1 MKRQV
6 RAGFHDPS
14 PVTRT
19 VVLSLFFSC
28 SLLVSAEGPDYGSV
42 LKEELIQRESKV
54 DSVEPLMADAISL
67 RDAGKFKEA
76 VAKCDAA
83 LSKLA
88 QMNLGDG
95 PSVVARKS
103 MILQLKMEIRSQWG
117 KSLILQAKQLMQKG
131 YSQAKTDQ
139 ASSTANIQKAIEL
152 AREAKR
158 EAPETLDAAD
168 EIIQLGDKVI
178 KSNKFIQETS
188 LSVIDPDNTSRKEQ
202 IAIHLREAQIFYK
215 SRQYSRARDVLEQ
228 ALVLDPYNDKA
239 VFELKK
245 IYKKLYSFAELRR
258 ENEMLERLSRGFDAQ
273 RQFVGNAAH
282 ELRTPLTLLQT
293 QLELFPDEHPDI
305 PPESAAFLAALQD
318 EVQRLSRLTHALLD
332 MSDLQSV
339 PRNDVILLSPMIDEV
354 FADLAPLAERNGI
367 SLSREGE
374 NITVVGSDMLLC
386 RMFSNL
392 VENAVKYNHPG
403 GMVKVDVQQRDRQ
416 AVIHVAD
423 TGRGIPQEFWQSIFQ
438 PFFRVDKSLSRELGG
453 AGLGLPLVWEI
464 ARLHGGRVWVEE
476 SNDNGS
482 ALAVTLLLSASITDT
497 VRR

>member
-1 MKRQV
+1 MRPLCRFAQQAEQV
-6 RAGFHDPS
+6 ETS
-14 PVTRT
+14 N
-19 VVLSLFFSC
+19 LS
-28 SLLVSAEGPDYGSV
+28 
-42 LKEELIQRESKV
+42 
-54 DSVEPLMADAISL
+54 
-67 RDAGKFKEA
+67 
-76 VAKCDAA
+76 
-83 LSKLA
+83 
-88 QMNLGDG
+88 
-95 PSVVARKS
+95 
-103 MILQLKMEIRSQWG
+103 EIR
-117 KSLILQAKQLMQKG
+117 L
-131 YSQAKTDQ
+131 D
-139 ASSTANIQKAIEL
+139 E
-152 AREAKR
+152 
-158 EAPETLDAAD
+158 ETL
-168 EIIQLGDKVI
+168 
-178 KSNKFIQETS
+178 
-188 LSVIDPDNTSRKEQ
+188 P
-202 IAIHLREAQIFYK
+202 
-215 SRQYSRARDVLEQ
+215 
-228 ALVLDPYNDKA
+228 
-239 VFELKK
+239 
-245 IYKKLYSFAELRR
+245 ELRSLTHAL
-258 ENEMLERLSRGFDAQ
+258 NEMLERLSRGFDAQ

-476 SNDNGS
+476 STGS
-482 ALAVTLLLSASITDT
+482 GSVLAVTFPLSAPTTDAGGE
-497 VRR
+497 

>member
-1 MKRQV
+1 LRPLCRFAQQAEQV
-6 RAGFHDPS
+6 ETS
-14 PVTRT
+14 N
-19 VVLSLFFSC
+19 LS
-28 SLLVSAEGPDYGSV
+28 
-42 LKEELIQRESKV
+42 
-54 DSVEPLMADAISL
+54 
-67 RDAGKFKEA
+67 
-76 VAKCDAA
+76 
-83 LSKLA
+83 
-88 QMNLGDG
+88 
-95 PSVVARKS
+95 
-103 MILQLKMEIRSQWG
+103 EIR
-117 KSLILQAKQLMQKG
+117 L
-131 YSQAKTDQ
+131 D
-139 ASSTANIQKAIEL
+139 E
-152 AREAKR
+152 
-158 EAPETLDAAD
+158 ETL
-168 EIIQLGDKVI
+168 
-178 KSNKFIQETS
+178 
-188 LSVIDPDNTSRKEQ
+188 P
-202 IAIHLREAQIFYK
+202 
-215 SRQYSRARDVLEQ
+215 
-228 ALVLDPYNDKA
+228 
-239 VFELKK
+239 
-245 IYKKLYSFAELRR
+245 ELRSLTHAL
-258 ENEMLERLSRGFDAQ
+258 NEMLERLSRGFDAQ

-318 EVQRLSRLTHALLD
+318 EVQRLNRLTHALLD

-438 PFFRVDKSLSRELGG
+438 PFFRVDKSLSHELGG

>member
-1 MKRQV
+1 MKK
-6 RAGFHDPS
+6 
-14 PVTRT
+14 
-19 VVLSLFFSC
+19 LSLQWRITLMTVLLTGVTCISMNLLLC
-28 SLLVSAEGPDYGSV
+28 SSGVYYMDSIEDSLQDYGPIV
-42 LKEELIQRESKV
+42 IEDEETASFDPQLVPPGEGLTIVVSGAQARFRTTNWYITAAIALLGGMLAYFVSGRALRPLRRFAQQAEQ
-54 DSVEPLMADAISL
+54 VETSN
-67 RDAGKFKEA
+67 
-76 VAKCDAA
+76 
-83 LSKLA
+83 LS
-88 QMNLGDG
+88 
-95 PSVVARKS
+95 
-103 MILQLKMEIRSQWG
+103 EIRLG
-117 KSLILQAKQLMQKG
+117 
-131 YSQAKTDQ
+131 
-139 ASSTANIQKAIEL
+139 E
-152 AREAKR
+152 
-158 EAPETLDAAD
+158 ETL
-168 EIIQLGDKVI
+168 
-178 KSNKFIQETS
+178 
-188 LSVIDPDNTSRKEQ
+188 P
-202 IAIHLREAQIFYK
+202 
-215 SRQYSRARDVLEQ
+215 
-228 ALVLDPYNDKA
+228 
-239 VFELKK
+239 
-245 IYKKLYSFAELRR
+245 ELRSLTHAL
-258 ENEMLERLSRGFDAQ
+258 NEMLERLSRGFDAQ
-273 RQFVGNAAH
+273 RQFIGNAAH

-293 QLELFPDEHPDI
+293 QLELFSDEHPDI
-305 PPESAAFLAALQD
+305 LPESAAFLATLQD
-318 EVQRLSRLTHALLD
+318 EVQRLSRLTHTLLD

-339 PRNDVILLSPMIDEV
+339 PRDDVILLSPMIDEV

>member
-1 MKRQV
+1 MKK
-6 RAGFHDPS
+6 
-14 PVTRT
+14 
-19 VVLSLFFSC
+19 LSLQWRITLMTVLLTGVTCISMNLLLC
-28 SLLVSAEGPDYGSV
+28 SSGVYYMDSIADSLQDYGPIV
-42 LKEELIQRESKV
+42 LEDGETASFDPQLVPSGEGLTIVVSGAQARFRTTNWYITAAIALLGGMLAYFVSGRALRPLRRFAGQAEQ
-54 DSVEPLMADAISL
+54 VET
-67 RDAGKFKEA
+67 RN
-76 VAKCDAA
+76 
-83 LSKLA
+83 LS
-88 QMNLGDG
+88 
-95 PSVVARKS
+95 
-103 MILQLKMEIRSQWG
+103 EIR
-117 KSLILQAKQLMQKG
+117 L
-131 YSQAKTDQ
+131 D
-139 ASSTANIQKAIEL
+139 E
-152 AREAKR
+152 
-158 EAPETLDAAD
+158 ETL
-168 EIIQLGDKVI
+168 
-178 KSNKFIQETS
+178 
-188 LSVIDPDNTSRKEQ
+188 P
-202 IAIHLREAQIFYK
+202 
-215 SRQYSRARDVLEQ
+215 
-228 ALVLDPYNDKA
+228 
-239 VFELKK
+239 
-245 IYKKLYSFAELRR
+245 ELRSLTHAL
-258 ENEMLERLSRGFDAQ
+258 NEMLERLSRGFDAQ

-293 QLELFPDEHPDI
+293 QLELFSDEHPDI
-305 PPESAAFLAALQD
+305 LPESAAFLATLQD

-403 GMVKVDVQQRDRQ
+403 GMVNVDVQQRDRQ

-453 AGLGLPLVWEI
+453 AGLGLPLVREI

>member
-1 MKRQV
+1 MKK
-6 RAGFHDPS
+6 
-14 PVTRT
+14 
-19 VVLSLFFSC
+19 LSLQWRITLMTVLLTGVTCVSMNLLLC
-28 SLLVSAEGPDYGSV
+28 SSGVYYMDSIEDSLQDYGPIV
-42 LKEELIQRESKV
+42 IEDEETASFDPQLVPSGEGLTIVVSGAQARFRTTNWYITAAIALLGGMLAYFVSGRALRPLRRFAQQAEQ
-54 DSVEPLMADAISL
+54 VETSN
-67 RDAGKFKEA
+67 
-76 VAKCDAA
+76 
-83 LSKLA
+83 LS
-88 QMNLGDG
+88 
-95 PSVVARKS
+95 
-103 MILQLKMEIRSQWG
+103 EIRLG
-117 KSLILQAKQLMQKG
+117 
-131 YSQAKTDQ
+131 
-139 ASSTANIQKAIEL
+139 E
-152 AREAKR
+152 
-158 EAPETLDAAD
+158 ETL
-168 EIIQLGDKVI
+168 
-178 KSNKFIQETS
+178 
-188 LSVIDPDNTSRKEQ
+188 P
-202 IAIHLREAQIFYK
+202 
-215 SRQYSRARDVLEQ
+215 
-228 ALVLDPYNDKA
+228 
-239 VFELKK
+239 
-245 IYKKLYSFAELRR
+245 ELRSLTHAL
-258 ENEMLERLSRGFDAQ
+258 NEMLERLSRGFDAQ
-273 RQFVGNAAH
+273 RQFIGNAAH

-293 QLELFPDEHPDI
+293 QLELFSDEHPDI
-305 PPESAAFLAALQD
+305 LPESAAFLATLQD

-453 AGLGLPLVWEI
+453 AGLGLPLVREI

>member
-1 MKRQV
+1 MKK
-6 RAGFHDPS
+6 
-14 PVTRT
+14 
-19 VVLSLFFSC
+19 LSLQWRITLMTVLLTGVTCVSMNLLLC
-28 SLLVSAEGPDYGSV
+28 SSGVYYMDSIADSLQDYGPIV
-42 LKEELIQRESKV
+42 LEDGETASFDPQLVPSGEGLTIVVSGAQARFRTTNWYITAAIALLGGMLAYFVSGRALRPLRRFAQQAEQ
-54 DSVEPLMADAISL
+54 VETSN
-67 RDAGKFKEA
+67 
-76 VAKCDAA
+76 
-83 LSKLA
+83 LS
-88 QMNLGDG
+88 
-95 PSVVARKS
+95 
-103 MILQLKMEIRSQWG
+103 EIRLG
-117 KSLILQAKQLMQKG
+117 
-131 YSQAKTDQ
+131 
-139 ASSTANIQKAIEL
+139 E
-152 AREAKR
+152 
-158 EAPETLDAAD
+158 ETL
-168 EIIQLGDKVI
+168 
-178 KSNKFIQETS
+178 
-188 LSVIDPDNTSRKEQ
+188 P
-202 IAIHLREAQIFYK
+202 
-215 SRQYSRARDVLEQ
+215 
-228 ALVLDPYNDKA
+228 
-239 VFELKK
+239 
-245 IYKKLYSFAELRR
+245 ELRSLTHAL
-258 ENEMLERLSRGFDAQ
+258 NEMLERLSRGFDAQ

>member
-1 MKRQV
+1 MKALSLQWRITLMTVLLIGVTCVSMNLLLCSSGVYYMDSIADSLQDYDHIAV
-6 RAGFHDPS
+6 ESGETAGFDPQLIPPGEGLTIVVS
-14 PVTRT
+14 GAQARFRT
-19 VVLSLFFSC
+19 TNWYITAAIALLGGMLAYFVSGRALRPLRRFAQQAEQVETSNLS
-28 SLLVSAEGPDYGSV
+28 
-42 LKEELIQRESKV
+42 
-54 DSVEPLMADAISL
+54 
-67 RDAGKFKEA
+67 
-76 VAKCDAA
+76 
-83 LSKLA
+83 
-88 QMNLGDG
+88 
-95 PSVVARKS
+95 
-103 MILQLKMEIRSQWG
+103 EIR
-117 KSLILQAKQLMQKG
+117 L
-131 YSQAKTDQ
+131 D
-139 ASSTANIQKAIEL
+139 E
-152 AREAKR
+152 
-158 EAPETLDAAD
+158 ETLP
-168 EIIQLGDKVI
+168 ELR
-178 KSNKFIQETS
+178 S
-188 LSVIDPDNTSRKEQ
+188 LT
-202 IAIHLREAQIFYK
+202 
-215 SRQYSRARDVLEQ
+215 Q
-228 ALVLDPYNDKA
+228 AL
-239 VFELKK
+239 
-245 IYKKLYSFAELRR
+245 
-258 ENEMLERLSRGFDAQ
+258 NEMLERLSRGFDAQ

-339 PRNDVILLSPMIDEV
+339 PRNDVILLSPIIDEV

-374 NITVVGSDMLLC
+374 NITVVGSDILLC

-403 GMVKVDVQQRDRQ
+403 GMVNVDVQQRDRQ

>member
-1 MKRQV
+1 MET
-6 RAGFHDPS
+6 S
-14 PVTRT
+14 N
-19 VVLSLFFSC
+19 LS
-28 SLLVSAEGPDYGSV
+28 
-42 LKEELIQRESKV
+42 
-54 DSVEPLMADAISL
+54 
-67 RDAGKFKEA
+67 
-76 VAKCDAA
+76 
-83 LSKLA
+83 
-88 QMNLGDG
+88 
-95 PSVVARKS
+95 
-103 MILQLKMEIRSQWG
+103 EIR
-117 KSLILQAKQLMQKG
+117 L
-131 YSQAKTDQ
+131 D
-139 ASSTANIQKAIEL
+139 E
-152 AREAKR
+152 
-158 EAPETLDAAD
+158 ETLL
-168 EIIQLGDKVI
+168 E
-178 KSNKFIQETS
+178 FRS
-188 LSVIDPDNTSRKEQ
+188 LT
-202 IAIHLREAQIFYK
+202 H
-215 SRQYSRARDVLEQ
+215 
-228 ALVLDPYNDKA
+228 AL
-239 VFELKK
+239 
-245 IYKKLYSFAELRR
+245 
-258 ENEMLERLSRGFDAQ
+258 NEMLERLSRGFDAQ

-293 QLELFPDEHPDI
+293 QLELFSDEHPDI
-305 PPESAAFLAALQD
+305 LPESAAFLATLQD

-403 GMVKVDVQQRDRQ
+403 SMVKVDVQQRDRQ

-423 TGRGIPQEFWQSIFQ
+423 TGRGIPQELWQSIFQ

>member
-1 MKRQV
+1 MKK
-6 RAGFHDPS
+6 
-14 PVTRT
+14 
-19 VVLSLFFSC
+19 LSLQWRITLMTVLLIGVTCVSMNLLLC
-28 SLLVSAEGPDYGSV
+28 SSGVYYMDSIADSLQDYGPIV
-42 LKEELIQRESKV
+42 LEDEETASFDPQLVPSGEGLTIVVSGAQARFRTTNWYITAAIALLGGMLAYFVSGHALRPLRRFAQQAEQ
-54 DSVEPLMADAISL
+54 VETSN
-67 RDAGKFKEA
+67 
-76 VAKCDAA
+76 
-83 LSKLA
+83 LS
-88 QMNLGDG
+88 
-95 PSVVARKS
+95 
-103 MILQLKMEIRSQWG
+103 EIR
-117 KSLILQAKQLMQKG
+117 L
-131 YSQAKTDQ
+131 D
-139 ASSTANIQKAIEL
+139 E
-152 AREAKR
+152 
-158 EAPETLDAAD
+158 ETLP
-168 EIIQLGDKVI
+168 E
-178 KSNKFIQETS
+178 FRS
-188 LSVIDPDNTSRKEQ
+188 LT
-202 IAIHLREAQIFYK
+202 H
-215 SRQYSRARDVLEQ
+215 
-228 ALVLDPYNDKA
+228 AL
-239 VFELKK
+239 
-245 IYKKLYSFAELRR
+245 
-258 ENEMLERLSRGFDAQ
+258 NEMLERLSRGFDAQ

-293 QLELFPDEHPDI
+293 QLELFSDEHPDI
-305 PPESAAFLAALQD
+305 LPESAAFLATLQD